1 MIPGEPPRY
10 AGFWR
15 RVAAYL
21 IDSFLFSVIAGLLA
35 GPGFLNAELWSAQG
49 LLRTLVVMLLTVSL
63 WVRFQG
69 TPGKLLMGCRVVD
82 ADSFTAVSVKQ
93 AVLRFVS
100 YLVSII
106 PLGLGFLWI
115 ARDPRKQ
122 GFHDKIAHTVVLFDE
137 SFEPDDES
145 NKSLDQLL
153 AELR

>member
-35 GPGFLNAELWSAQG
+35 GPEFLNAELWSAQG
-49 LLRTLVVMLLTVSL
+49 LMRTLVVMLLTVSL

-82 ADSFTAVSVKQ
+82 ADSFTALSVKQ
-93 AVLRFVS
+93 AALRFAA

-137 SFEPDDES
+137 GFELNDES